1 MSTNIITDFQI
12 NNNLTI
18 TDNNLKIVT
27 DGTTDTLDISGNVDV
42 SNNLIIRGYIGI
54 KTETPVVSIDINAND
69 ALRLPV
75 GNNSSRPDYTT
86 IDCSGCIRYNSE
98 TTQFE
103 GFSPSG
109 LSWIG
114 LGGVVDIDQDTKIL
128 AELNPDEDKL
138 RFYTAGGQQMLIN
151 ESGNVG
157 IGLALGDDPAYI
169 LDINSTGAI
178 RIPIGTDAQ
187 RENIT
192 NTAGLIRYNSSN
204 NEFEGYGESAWG
216 GLGGVKTST
225 GNTKITADD
234 TNGLEFFTNN
244 DEKMTILANGNVGIG
259 TTTPALSLDVHGNY
273 IGRWLGSNHTNA
285 ANTYYKHS
293 SSVRDSYY
301 MGRWDG
307 PNAQSETKCFSG
319 MELKVDTAS
328 NMGTGSGDNQSAIM
342 FHTWGYG
349 ISNSRE
355 VMRIDA
361 NGDVGIGTNEPNA
374 KLHVNGNIKIKQI
387 SEIGNTSSNYDNGL
401 IFEREINNEN
411 YSYYMGYAQSG
422 WFSIGQYHP
431 GTTPNH
437 NEFFRANGTDVLL
450 CPDGEGN
457 VGIGTSSST
466 DLLTVG
472 NNATTNTGGT
482 TSMSILAPGEN
493 ADAIL
498 YFGTQEQSNSSYAKK
513 AAIIAEGRTAH
524 SRSNL
529 HFCLDDTA
537 NNNGQ
542 NASISNS
549 RMTIQPDGNVGI
561 GATSPD
567 AKLDIEFA
575 GKTGSL
581 LRFGTDRE
589 WHFTNNYTGGSANLN
604 LVSSTDN
611 KSFNIKLDQ
620 TLRENAGTIKNTLLT
635 CLVSTTNPYI
645 RVTGKL
651 EVTGDITA
659 YYSDERLKTFKGKIT
674 EPLAKIKQIN
684 GYYFV
689 ENELAKSLG
698 YDNDKLQVG
707 VSAQEV
713 EKVLP
718 EIVTKAP
725 IDNEYKTVWYQKL
738 TPLLIEGMKEQQTQI
753 EQQQTQ
759 IQSLQEQINELK
771 ALISK

>member
-157 IGLALGDDPAYI
+157 IGLDSDVDPVYI
-169 LDINSTGAI
+169 LDINNNGAI
-178 RIPIGTDAQ
+178 RIPVGTTGE
-187 RENIT
+187 RPT
-192 NTAGLIRYNSSN
+192 NATGLIRYNSTN
-204 NEFEGYGESAWG
+204 NEFEGYGESSWG

-259 TTTPALSLDVHGNY
+259 TASPGIPLDVHGSYLGRYNNFGSLHNSDKRNSFY
-273 IGRWLGSNHTNA
+273 IGRW
-285 ANTYYKHS
+285 
-293 SSVRDSYY
+293 
-301 MGRWDG
+301 DG
-307 PNAQSETKCFSG
+307 AGGLSDAFLG

-328 NMGTGSGDNQSAIM
+328 NMGYGVYDNQTAII
-342 FHTWGYG
+342 FQTWG
-349 ISNSRE
+349 SNYATDRE
-355 VMRIDA
+355 VMRIR
-361 NGDVGIGTNEPNA
+361 GDGNVGIGTNEPNA

-401 IFEREINNEN
+401 IFEREIDNKN

-437 NEFFRANGTDVLL
+437 NEFFRANGNDVLL

-513 AAIIAEGRTAH
+513 AAIIAEGITAH
-524 SRSNL
+524 SRSKL
-529 HFCLDDTA
+529 HFCLDNTA
-537 NNNGQ
+537 DNGSSN

-549 RMTIQPDGNVGI
+549 RMTIQRDGNVGI

-611 KSFNIKLDQ
+611 KSFHIKLDQ